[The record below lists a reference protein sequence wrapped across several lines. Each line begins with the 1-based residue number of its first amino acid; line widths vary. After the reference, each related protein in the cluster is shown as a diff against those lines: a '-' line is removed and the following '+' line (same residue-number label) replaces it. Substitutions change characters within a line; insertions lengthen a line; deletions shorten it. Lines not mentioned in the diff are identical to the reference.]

1 MGAGTVIIS
10 WKVWQAVHKPFVAH
24 PLYWMRGL
32 WVAPYDTDFI
42 VKKIERRARSV
53 SLIVGTFAIFLL
65 VQYGVGTFTL
75 FVLGV
80 PSLLIIVGIPA
91 GILIIGSI
99 YGFVSASVATL
110 TISREHNLG
119 RFTLLGTTPYGRAGA
134 TWALGSIAIQ
144 RNTFLKRVRDVMP
157 PVYFATFFLIL
168 FPLSLLGFGALLN
181 SNNAE
186 LQGDFT
192 YAFMVFTLSLF
203 SLTDLIQSASIGALI
218 GMIVPIS
225 INQTSSAYAITILAY
240 LMSQVFIYLLSA
252 ATWIIVWPQLGINQ
266 GIKFYLAGLCTIVVY
281 RDVYL
286 RILWQL
292 FNWRLGADFGEL
304 DTIVHVNVMS
314 HSWRGE

>member
-1 MGAGTVIIS
+1 MIIS

-32 WVAPYDTDFI
+32 WIAPYDTEFI
-42 VKKIERRARSV
+42 VKKIEKRARSV
-53 SLIVGTFAIFLL
+53 SILVGIFALFLL

-75 FVLGV
+75 FVLGLPALV
-80 PSLLIIVGIPA
+80 IIFGIPL

-144 RNTFLKRVRDVMP
+144 KNEFLRRVRDVMP

-181 SNNAE
+181 SSNSE
-186 LQGDFT
+186 LQGNFT
-192 YAFMVFTLSLF
+192 SIFMIFTLSLF

-218 GMIVPIS
+218 GMIVPITV
-225 INQTSSAYAITILAY
+225 NQTSSAYAITILAY
-240 LMSQVFIYLLSA
+240 LVSQVFIYLISA
-252 ATWIIVWPQLGINQ
+252 AIWILVWPQFGVSQ
-266 GIKFYLAGLCTIVVY
+266 GIKFYLAGLCTIILF

-304 DTIVHVNVMS
+304 DMIVHINVLS
-314 HSWRGE
+314 HLWRAE